1 MLAGV
6 LAAVREQ
13 LPGAQVVV
21 LSRDP
26 PRTQAVHGAAA
37 VSRGLWS
44 AWRALDG
51 ASLLVSGGGGLFQDA
66 TGPLSPFYYLAIL
79 EMARWRRVPVV
90 WWAQGIGPVRSRL
103 VRALVA
109 RAASG
114 AAEVVLR
121 DRSSITQLAAW
132 GADPRRLRLGAD
144 AAWLLP
150 LTPAADRGGPGGGGP
165 KDAPAGAAAAEGDA
179 TGSVHGPARRVA
191 IAWRHWRGQPVDA
204 ASAGRALGEA
214 AARLASCGVHLRLE
228 VLALHPA
235 QDADPARWL
244 ARQAQ
249 RAAAGR
255 VAVAAGRLPEH
266 PSAALSCLAGMDGII
281 SVRLHGLVL
290 AALGGVPLAGVAYDP
305 KVEAFLQEIRWP
317 LAPLAPSRL
326 AEPDCWFQALE
337 ALLDRREE
345 LAAHLARQRARMV
358 ARARRSARA
367 MARAA
372 ALGAGASRPAVPQR
386 AGAFGSAV
394 EDPAR
399 ALRSAV
405 QEAAEVP
412 RPAIPKPVDILGVP
426 MHPVSLEQAAELAL
440 RWAAGDGPMRW
451 IVTLNPEMV
460 MQAQRDPGFGS
471 LLARADLL
479 VPDGVGTVWAGR
491 MLGAAVAGRVPG
503 IELAERILDLAAR
516 ARLPVFL
523 LGGRPGTAEQAAAR
537 LRARLP
543 GLVVAG
549 CGHGYL
555 EPGGQEEKAVL
566 GRIASARPAV
576 LLVGMGSPL
585 QERWLARHRGRL
597 AGSVRLAMG
606 VGGSLD
612 VWAGRTPRAPGWMRR
627 AGMEWVFRLLREPR
641 RARRMLALPAFAG
654 RVVLHSLARRGRRR
668 GPPGGGIDAGLREPL

>member
-1 MLAGV
+1 M
-6 LAAVREQ
+6 
-13 LPGAQVVV
+13 
-21 LSRDP
+21 
-26 PRTQAVHGAAA
+26 HGTAA

-132 GADPRRLRLGAD
+132 GVDPRRLRLGAD

-150 LTPAADRGGPGGGGP
+150 VAPEADRGRRRGAGSPGGQGAAGWAVP
-165 KDAPAGAAAAEGDA
+165 PADGAAAEGDG
-179 TGSVHGPARRVA
+179 TGPVHGPVRRLA
-191 IAWRHWRGQPVDA
+191 IAWRDWPGQPVGA
-204 ASAGRALGEA
+204 ASAGRAMGEA
-214 AARLASCGVHLRLE
+214 AARLASCGAHLRLE

-235 QDADPARWL
+235 QDADPARRL
-244 ARQAQ
+244 AQQAQ

-255 VAVAAGRLPEH
+255 VTVVVERLPED
-266 PSAALSCLAGMDGII
+266 PSAAFACLAGMDGVI

-326 AEPDCWFQALE
+326 AEPDCWLRAFE
-337 ALLDRREE
+337 ALLDRRAE
-345 LAAHLARQRARMV
+345 LATHLAHQRARMV

-372 ALGAGASRPAVPQR
+372 ATVARP
-386 AGAFGSAV
+386 S
-394 EDPAR
+394 
-399 ALRSAV
+399 
-405 QEAAEVP
+405 
-412 RPAIPKPVDILGVP
+412 RPAIPQPVDILGVP

-471 LLARADLL
+471 LLALADLL

-491 MLGAAVAGRVPG
+491 MLGVAVVGRVPG
-503 IELAERILDLAAR
+503 IELAERILERAAQT
-516 ARLPVFL
+516 RLPVFL

-537 LRARLP
+537 LRERLP

-549 CGHGYL
+549 WAHGYL
-555 EPGGQEEKAVL
+555 EPGGQEEQAVL

-585 QERWLARHRGRL
+585 QERWLARHRGQL

-627 AGMEWVFRLLREPR
+627 AGLEWLFRLLREPR

-654 RVVLHSLARRGRRR
+654 RVVLQSLARRGRRR
-668 GPPGGGIDAGLREPL
+668 GPPAGGIDAGFREPL